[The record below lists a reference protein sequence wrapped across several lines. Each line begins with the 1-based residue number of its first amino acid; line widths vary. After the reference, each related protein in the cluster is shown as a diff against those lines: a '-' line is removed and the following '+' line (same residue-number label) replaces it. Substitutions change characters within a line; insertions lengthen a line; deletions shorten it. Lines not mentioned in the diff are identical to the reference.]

1 MTYADLESAK
11 SVLLVGL
18 EPEDESPIVFL
29 RLRKAFRR
37 NRAAVYAVSP
47 VATRGLAKM
56 GGTLVPT
63 APAPSRRCCGRWPRA
78 PGTRSSRRP
87 ERPCRDGAVVLVGE
101 RLAMVP
107 GALSAV
113 AALAEATGAR
123 LAWVPRR
130 AGERGALEAGAFP
143 TLLPGGG
150 PATDAAARA
159 TRRLDVG
166 GADPA
171 RDAGP

>member
-1 MTYADLESAK
+1 
-11 SVLLVGL
+11 
-18 EPEDESPIVFL
+18 
-29 RLRKAFRR
+29 
-37 NRAAVYAVSP
+37 
-47 VATRGLAKM
+47 
-56 GGTLVPT
+56 
-63 APAPSRRCCGRWPRA
+63 
-78 PGTRSSRRP
+78 
-87 ERPCRDGAVVLVGE
+87 
-101 RLAMVP
+101 MVP

-159 TRRLDVG
+159 HVASTWGVPTLPETPGRDTAGILD
-166 GADPA
+166 A
-171 RDAGP
+171 AGVR